1 MQIPVFVSVG
11 SRLSSQQAQM
21 RDHLYKLL
29 RDMSLDLRTVGT
41 SDYPS
46 DNPLREVSVLAR
58 HCAGALVL
66 GFKEYHI
73 ESATRINHAN
83 EDDYQE
89 PIVGQSWSTSWNQIE
104 SGMCYALGLP
114 MSIFKDDSVQ
124 GGVFDVGSTGLF
136 VQRIPLLSEWDRD
149 QAKISEVLWQ
159 WRTQVQAKYYGDL

>member
-11 SRLSSQQAQM
+11 SRLSSEQAQT

-46 DNPLREVSVLAR
+46 DNPLREVAVLAR
-58 HCAGALVL
+58 HCAGALIL

-73 ESATRINHAN
+73 EVATRINSAE
-83 EDDYQE
+83 EDDHHE
-89 PIVGQSWSTSWNQIE
+89 NINGQAWSTSWNQIE
-104 SGMCYALGLP
+104 AGMCYALGLP

-136 VQRIPLLSEWDRD
+136 VQRIPQLSEWERNR
-149 QAKISEVLWQ
+149 AKISEVLWQ
-159 WRTQVQAKYYGDL
+159 WRTQVQARYYGDM